1 MKTIKYDSD
10 RAIRWLLV
18 VVAMLTT
25 ALLIQTA
32 NLQEQRKQTVAQAE
46 LCIKTTSDAIANY
59 QLALMR
65 QQQAHKKD
73 IDDANKNIE
82 FLLNEYNKLIDKTNK
97 SGLTKREHLSIYSY
111 LIHETAP

>member
-10 RAIRWLLV
+10 KAIRWLLV

-65 QQQAHKKD
+65 QQQAHKDD
-73 IDDANKNIE
+73 IKEANDKIQ
-82 FLLNEYNKLIDKTNK
+82 FLVAEYNKIISSNAARAKAKALN
-97 SGLTKREHLSIYSY
+97 IYSY
-111 LIHETAP
+111 LIHRTAP